1 MAGQVGGK
9 NAASERTLMQ
19 LRPGL
24 GGFCAFDQ
32 YLLSC
37 WISYHFGGQMETEG
51 KRILGVVYGATE
63 VISFHLDGVV
73 GAL

>member
-9 NAASERTLMQ
+9 NTASEWTLMQ

-24 GGFCAFDQ
+24 GRFCAFDQ
-32 YLLSC
+32 NMLNC
-37 WISYHFGGQMETEG
+37 WIPDHFGGKRETEG
-51 KRILGVVYGATE
+51 KRILGIVYGSTE
-63 VISFHLDGVV
+63 VISFHLDGAV